1 MWCEWVCW
9 FFNKMVNPWRDL
21 IHLLDSLCR
30 TSTLIGISYVIV
42 ATQSDWES
50 SDSLVFKARLG
61 ACCCSVAELCPTLC
75 SLMDCS
81 TPGFPVLHYI
91 LELAQTYVHWIH
103 DAIQPSHPLLP
114 PSPPTLNLSQHQ
126 GKMLSKLFSMSWLFT
141 SRGQNIGASASASV
155 LPMKIQG

>member
-9 FFNKMVNPWRDL
+9 FFNKMVNPWKDL

-30 TSTLIGISYVIV
+30 TLTIIGISYAIV

-103 DAIQPSHPLLP
+103 DAIQPSHPLSTPSLP
-114 PSPPTLNLSQHQ
+114 AFNLFQHQ
-126 GKMLSKLFSMSWLFT
+126 GLFKWVSS
-141 SRGQNIGASASASV
+141 SYQVAKV
-155 LPMKIQG
+155 LEFQLQHQSFQWIFRADFL